1 MTDAV
6 MTVETVSDALFTC
19 VNRWAHGKPMKASE
33 VAEAIHQHKE
43 PMTRYGA
50 LASRLG
56 QLQSMTYEKLCE
68 AGFLDT
74 DHDREIIARRLV
86 VSEII
91 GEEELNDWLR
101 DIERI
106 QRLFS
111 GNRKQEKKTRLPL
124 SWGSDGFDVRQDFI
138 IKHYLPS
145 QSLCAIYGPS
155 GSYKSFLAISW
166 ACHIAAGKTWGGNN
180 VARGAVLYVVGE
192 GGVGVP
198 RRVKAWETVN
208 GPLPKSICL
217 VNRPVFPVRKEEVTE
232 VLAAAKQ
239 VEHET
244 GMPVRLVVIDTLA
257 RCFGGNDENDAR
269 DMGAFIEGCDTIKQK
284 TGATVL
290 VVHHSGKDEAKGAR
304 GSSSF
309 RAALDAEFHVK
320 REGEARAL
328 ILSCTKMKDSEEP
341 ERHAY
346 DLRQVDL
353 YTDDDGDEVASLV
366 VYDTPREAREID
378 PALVGA
384 PKLSDN
390 HMAVWQAIRSRT
402 AKGEPSTRAVIRD
415 DLKAAGMDT
424 SKHFSRW
431 LTKLIDLGMVVK
443 DGENLSIRSLRE
455 VAE

>member
-6 MTVETVSDALFTC
+6 MAVEIVSDALFTC
-19 VNRWAHGKPMKASE
+19 VYRWAHGKPMKASE
-33 VAEAIHQHKE
+33 VTEAIHQHRE
-43 PMTRYGA
+43 PTTRYGA

-56 QLQSMTYEKLCE
+56 QLQAMTYEALCE

-74 DHDREIIARRLV
+74 DHNREIMARRLV
-86 VSEII
+86 VSELI
-91 GEEELNDWLR
+91 GEAELNDWLR
-101 DIERI
+101 DIERVR
-106 QRLFS
+106 RLFS
-111 GNRKQEKKTRLPL
+111 DEQKPERKTRLPL
-124 SWGSDGFDVRQDFI
+124 SWGSHGYDVQQDFI
-138 IKHYLPS
+138 IKNYLPS
-145 QSLCAIYGPS
+145 KSLCAIYGPS

-166 ACHIAAGKTWGGNN
+166 ACHIAAGKTWSSNA
-180 VARGAVLYVVGE
+180 VARGSVLYVVGE

-208 GPLPKSICL
+208 GTLPKSICL
-217 VNRPVFPVRKEEVTE
+217 VNRPVFPVRQSEVQE
-232 VLAAAKQ
+232 VLSAAKQ
-239 VEHET
+239 VERET

-304 GSSSF
+304 GSSSL

-328 ILSCTKMKDSEEP
+328 ILSCTKMKDAEEP
-341 ERHAY
+341 GRHAY

-353 YTDDDGDEVASLV
+353 YTDEDGDNVASLV
-366 VYDTPREAREID
+366 VHDTPREAKDIYPE
-378 PALVGA
+378 LVGA
-384 PKLSDN
+384 PKLSNN

-402 AKGEPSTRAVIRD
+402 SKGEACTRAVIRD

-431 LTKLIDLGMVVK
+431 LNKLIELSMVIQ
-443 DGENLSIRSLRE
+443 DGEKLSIRSLRE
-455 VAE
+455 VGE